1 MNTSMFL
8 GFIRA
13 LLLAALVCCGLA
25 SAKRGAAA
33 PGDEHWSP
41 QFGWPGVT
49 NSVYGLAFNG
59 TKLYAGGVYAP
70 PGGVTNNHVDVWDG
84 TNWSV
89 IDGLSGGLIVVYD
102 FAFIGNDVY
111 VGGVFSR
118 AGGVA
123 ARGLAR
129 WNGAAWS
136 DVGGFAGVVAA
147 LAVDGNNLY
156 VGGNFTNAGGV
167 NATNIAQWNG
177 AEWSALGPGLGPNNA
192 AIINVAAL
200 AVRNGEVYA
209 GGSFTNAGGQS
220 VQGLARWDGASWSDV
235 GGSVNGSVSALAFNG
250 TDLYAGGKFSLAGA
264 VNATNIARWNGSS
277 WSALGSGTSD
287 SVTAV
292 GVVGTDVYVGGSFI
306 SAGAV
311 SARGIAKWDGAVW
324 SALGSGMNDIVGHI
338 VVRGTNLYVGG
349 NFTQADNL
357 IVNHVARWD
366 GNSWSGLGPPG
377 TINGLSFFSRAVAAG
392 GGNVYAGG
400 FFTGAGKVRASR
412 IARWDGTNWSPLGGG
427 IKGTNEGNGTVISA
441 IAVSGSNVYVGG
453 VFTNAGGVGAN
464 SIARWNGASW
474 SALGAGIPGS
484 VQAIAVRGKDVFA
497 GGNFTM
503 DLGGG
508 TATNIA
514 HWDGSTW
521 LALPGLSFAGTSNSF
536 FVNAIAVHSNDVYV
550 GGSFFAGNFSGQ
562 RSTNIVRNDGIDWM
576 PLGSGVNSNVN
587 AIVVSGSEVYVGG
600 RFTDA
605 SGVSANRIAKWDG
618 SNWSAL
624 GAGVSTVS
632 VLSIAVLGSNVY
644 VGGSFTNAGGV
655 PVNRLAKWDGSSWSG
670 LGSGLSML
678 PGNPSAASLAIS
690 GDDLY
695 MAGTFIGAGQKASLY
710 FARWNEQLDFDQP
723 PLMLLSNPHSA
734 VNGHFQ
740 FRVTANGVPSY
751 VIEATSNF
759 NSWTP
764 LLTNNLSPFDF
775 QDTASP
781 SARRFYRTRQQ

>member
-1 MNTSMFL
+1 MNTSRL
-8 GFIRA
+8 LSSIRA
-13 LLLAALVCCGLA
+13 SFLAALVCCGLA
-25 SAKRGAAA
+25 SAKRAAAA

-49 NSVYGLAFNG
+49 NSVYALAFNG

-84 TNWSV
+84 SNWSI
-89 IDGLSGGLIVVYD
+89 IDGLSGGLIVVFD
-102 FAFIGNDVY
+102 FAFIGNDIY
-111 VGGVFSR
+111 VAGVFSR
-118 AGGVA
+118 AGGVSA
-123 ARGLAR
+123 PGLAR
-129 WNGAAWS
+129 WNGAGWS
-136 DVGGFAGVVAA
+136 DVGSFAGVVAA

-156 VGGNFTNAGGV
+156 VAGNFTNAGGV

-192 AIINVAAL
+192 AIINVTAL

-235 GGSVNGSVSALAFNG
+235 GGSVNGSVNTLLFNG
-250 TDLYAGGKFSLAGA
+250 ADLYAGGKFSLAGA

-287 SVTAV
+287 SVTAI
-292 GVVGTDVYVGGSFI
+292 GVVGTAVYVGGSFT

-324 SALGSGMNDIVGHI
+324 SALGSGMNDIVRHI
-338 VVRGTNLYVGG
+338 VVQGTNLYVGG

-392 GGNVYAGG
+392 GGNVFAGG
-400 FFTGAGKVRASR
+400 FFTGAGQARASR
-412 IARWDGTNWSPLGGG
+412 IARWDGTNWSSLGGG

-441 IAVSGSNVYVGG
+441 IAVSGRNVYVGG
-453 VFTNAGGVGAN
+453 IFTNDGGVGAN
-464 SIARWNGASW
+464 SIAHWNGASW

-484 VQAIAVRGKDVFA
+484 VQAIAVRGNDVFA
-497 GGNFTM
+497 GGNFAM
-503 DLGGG
+503 ELAGGP
-508 TATNIA
+508 ALDVA
-514 HWDGSTW
+514 RWDGARWS
-521 LALPGLSFAGTSNSF
+521 ALPGASFAGTSNSF

-550 GGSFFAGNFSGQ
+550 GGSFFAGNSSGQ
-562 RSTNIVRNDGIDWM
+562 RSTNIVRNDGTDWM

-587 AIVVSGSEVYVGG
+587 AIVVSASDVYVGG

-618 SNWSAL
+618 NNWSAL
-624 GAGVSTVS
+624 GAGVSTVT
-632 VLSIAVLGSNVY
+632 VLAIAVAGSNVY
-644 VGGSFTNAGGV
+644 VGGGFTNAGGL
-655 PVNRLAKWDGSSWSG
+655 PVNRLAKWDRGSWSG

-678 PGNPSAASLAIS
+678 PGSPSAAGLAVS

-710 FARWNEQLDFDQP
+710 FARWNEHLNFDQQP
-723 PLMLLSNPHSA
+723 MMLLSDPHLA

-751 VIEATSNF
+751 VIEASSNF

-775 QDTASP
+775 QDAVTP
-781 SARRFYRTRQQ
+781 PPRRFYRTRQL

>member
-1 MNTSMFL
+1 M
-8 GFIRA
+8 
-13 LLLAALVCCGLA
+13 
-25 SAKRGAAA
+25 
-33 PGDEHWSP
+33 
-41 QFGWPGVT
+41 
-49 NSVYGLAFNG
+49 
-59 TKLYAGGVYAP
+59 
-70 PGGVTNNHVDVWDG
+70 
-84 TNWSV
+84 
-89 IDGLSGGLIVVYD
+89 
-102 FAFIGNDVY
+102 
-111 VGGVFSR
+111 
-118 AGGVA
+118 
-123 ARGLAR
+123 
-129 WNGAAWS
+129 
-136 DVGGFAGVVAA
+136 
-147 LAVDGNNLY
+147 
-156 VGGNFTNAGGV
+156 
-167 NATNIAQWNG
+167 
-177 AEWSALGPGLGPNNA
+177 
-192 AIINVAAL
+192 
-200 AVRNGEVYA
+200 
-209 GGSFTNAGGQS
+209 
-220 VQGLARWDGASWSDV
+220 
-235 GGSVNGSVSALAFNG
+235 
-250 TDLYAGGKFSLAGA
+250 
-264 VNATNIARWNGSS
+264 
-277 WSALGSGTSD
+277 
-287 SVTAV
+287 
-292 GVVGTDVYVGGSFI
+292 
-306 SAGAV
+306 
-311 SARGIAKWDGAVW
+311 
-324 SALGSGMNDIVGHI
+324 
-338 VVRGTNLYVGG
+338 
-349 NFTQADNL
+349 
-357 IVNHVARWD
+357 
-366 GNSWSGLGPPG
+366 
-377 TINGLSFFSRAVAAG
+377 
-392 GGNVYAGG
+392 
-400 FFTGAGKVRASR
+400 
-412 IARWDGTNWSPLGGG
+412 
-427 IKGTNEGNGTVISA
+427 ISA